1 MKIALYVIWALFV
14 MGAAFSCTKA
24 VRTTKRQE
32 QLITTWSKT
41 QAVVTGSRQGW
52 SDGPGNATRSIRYWP
67 RYQFHDSRGVLY
79 VGESD
84 VSYRGKPVPRSPLEV
99 AYNPEDPNQTLQVT
113 ARSNKVLGCL
123 IPAFALL
130 SLAAFWFIGVFPVG

>member
-1 MKIALYVIWALFV
+1 VKIALYVIWALFV

-99 AYNPEDPNQTLQVT
+99 AYNPEDPNQSLQVT

>member
-32 QLITTWSKT
+32 QLIATWPKA

-52 SDGPGNATRSIRYWP
+52 SNGAGNATRSIRYWP

-99 AYNPEDPNQTLQVT
+99 AYNPEDPNQSLQVT

-130 SLAAFWFIGVFPVG
+130 SLAAFWFIGVFPG

>member
-67 RYQFHDSRGVLY
+67 RSQFHDRRGVLY

-84 VSYRGKPVPRSPLEV
+84 VSYRANQSLGRLLKWPTTRRTRTSPSRSLPG
-99 AYNPEDPNQTLQVT
+99 PI
-113 ARSNKVLGCL
+113 RS
-123 IPAFALL
+123 
-130 SLAAFWFIGVFPVG
+130 SAA